1 VSLILVPL
9 FLAILQLGFA
19 LYVRNTLA
27 ACAQEGARYAADE
40 DIVLQGD
47 SAMAGAA
54 TQRAT
59 TCVTESLP
67 DSFAQGIS
75 ASAPNIT
82 DTSGEP
88 VSVVEVQ
95 ISSPYPLVG
104 LFGAGPHVLHA
115 KGDALQERP

>member
-1 VSLILVPL
+1 M

-27 ACAQEGARYAADE
+27 ACAQDGARYAADE
-40 DIVLQGD
+40 DIVLQGA
-47 SAMAGAA
+47 SAMASAA
-54 TQRAT
+54 TQRAA
-59 TCVTESLP
+59 TCVSESLP
-67 DSFAQGIS
+67 DSFAHGIT
-75 ASAPNIT
+75 ASAPTIT
-82 DTSGEP
+82 DAAGEA

-95 ISSPYPLVG
+95 ISGPYPLVG